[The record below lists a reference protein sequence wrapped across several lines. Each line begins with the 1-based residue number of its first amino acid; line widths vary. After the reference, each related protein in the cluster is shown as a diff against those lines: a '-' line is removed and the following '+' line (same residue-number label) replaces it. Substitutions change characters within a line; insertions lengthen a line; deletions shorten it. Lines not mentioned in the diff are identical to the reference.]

1 MFLNFF
7 ICVRDLEE
15 IEWFEKKICGLLKK
29 QSLQGMEK
37 EETSLRNSQ
46 FNFEF
51 IFSNFFTGGEEK

>member
-1 MFLNFF
+1 
-7 ICVRDLEE
+7 VRDLEE